1 MQILITA
8 AKRVSWERNASSFPV
23 YWALDEANL
32 GGNKSK
38 NLPVY
43 TFIQKQPSGSQRAT
57 RKVTLR
63 LCLEGNFR
71 KEGEMP
77 GLGAEG
83 QTIGQCI
90 LNTPVADQHKV

>member
-1 MQILITA
+1 M
-8 AKRVSWERNASSFPV
+8 
-23 YWALDEANL
+23 
-32 GGNKSK
+32 GGNEPK

-57 RKVTLR
+57 RKATFCLY
-63 LCLEGNFR
+63 LEGNFR

-83 QTIGQCI
+83 QTIGHCI
-90 LNTPVADQHKV
+90 PNTHVADQHKV

>member
-8 AKRVSWERNASSFPV
+8 AKRVSWERNASSFPA

-57 RKVTLR
+57 RKATSVSAWK
-63 LCLEGNFR
+63 GI
-71 KEGEMP
+71 
-77 GLGAEG
+77 LGRRERCQA
-83 QTIGQCI
+83 
-90 LNTPVADQHKV
+90 

>member
-1 MQILITA
+1 MQILITV
-8 AKRVSWERNASSFPV
+8 AKRVSWERNASSFPA

-32 GGNKSK
+32 GGNKSRS
-38 NLPVY
+38 LPVY

-57 RKVTLR
+57 RKVTLH

-90 LNTPVADQHKV
+90 LNTHVADRHKV

>member
-8 AKRVSWERNASSFPV
+8 AKRVSWERNASSFPA

-43 TFIQKQPSGSQRAT
+43 TFIQKQPSGSQR
-57 RKVTLR
+57 VVP
-63 LCLEGNFR
+63 E
-71 KEGEMP
+71 
-77 GLGAEG
+77 
-83 QTIGQCI
+83 
-90 LNTPVADQHKV
+90 TPVSASFGIVRNPDYHPRPTDLETEGRED